1 MPPLCAVTQW
11 STRSPKSKCFI
22 YLLWHYDITT
32 LYLRTISVPPLCHI
46 LTFHFYTGIV
56 PIGFT
61 HFLFILPLPLLFSS
75 SPRHGLT
82 SADILDTTKSAG
94 EMAVRL
100 AVAEVQVV
108 TENKD
113 FLAQHGVDIDALES
127 THSANRA
134 VARSTTTLLV
144 KNLPATTVPDEI
156 ESMFARYGSIAG

>member
-1 MPPLCAVTQW
+1 
-11 STRSPKSKCFI
+11 
-22 YLLWHYDITT
+22 
-32 LYLRTISVPPLCHI
+32 
-46 LTFHFYTGIV
+46 
-56 PIGFT
+56 
-61 HFLFILPLPLLFSS
+61 
-75 SPRHGLT
+75 
-82 SADILDTTKSAG
+82 
-94 EMAVRL
+94 MAVRL

-156 ESMFARYGSIAG
+156 ESMFARYGSIAGEYLFFLLYLFFFSLFLSCVHGSSSCHDFRNRCGSLAAATPTPATPITLCLFVSHIAFPLLSHVCSIYCAA